1 MLGFPKMLSLPE
13 RLCYDYSNFCCFLY
27 LCECKK
33 SISFLLP
40 SSQRSGTTATGSLP
54 LHVYCV
60 DGPTRVLATAPF
72 TEHRVLREIAH
83 LCFLGRQIRIT
94 RCISLLAEWS
104 HPPPQLV
111 APPPPDSGA
120 ASALPHRLGA
130 LGGWMRECWVK
141 GHRQF
146 FGEVLKLL
154 AQRWCCSQVTAKGR
168 ACYLSPPQRY
178 RVADAFDLGHTHGW
192 DGTVDLH
199 FSFHGDI
206 DSRAG
211 LTSLGRPRCRA
222 GRTWAPG
229 RHLPP

>member
-111 APPPPDSGA
+111 APPPPRQWGSQCPAPSPGCSGWLDEGVLGQRAQAVFRGSSKAACPEVVLLTGDSEGEGLLPIP
-120 ASALPHRLGA
+120 SPALPR
-130 LGGWMRECWVK
+130 
-141 GHRQF
+141 
-146 FGEVLKLL
+146 
-154 AQRWCCSQVTAKGR
+154 GR
-168 ACYLSPPQRY
+168 R
-178 RVADAFDLGHTHGW
+178 F
-192 DGTVDLH
+192 
-199 FSFHGDI
+199 
-206 DSRAG
+206 
-211 LTSLGRPRCRA
+211 
-222 GRTWAPG
+222 
-229 RHLPP
+229 